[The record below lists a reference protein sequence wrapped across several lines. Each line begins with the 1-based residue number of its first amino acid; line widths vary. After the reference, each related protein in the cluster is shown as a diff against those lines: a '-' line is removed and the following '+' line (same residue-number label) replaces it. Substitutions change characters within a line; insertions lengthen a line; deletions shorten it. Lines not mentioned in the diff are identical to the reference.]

1 MTAVF
6 SILRLD
12 WKGITRDQVLA
23 LNASV
28 SLAMALVI
36 CVIGLLRGD
45 DPVWARWFPPM
56 LALSLLTGPVSW
68 GFLFGLLMVDE
79 KDSGVRSALVIT
91 PVSPNRM
98 LLVRSIFSTAL
109 MIAWPLVSLSAMNAA
124 WHGVSLSLL
133 QWVPLVTVLSLGAPL
148 TALTV
153 AAAASNKVEAMALFK
168 GINFLALTPL
178 ALFLIPAEASWRR
191 VFLVLPSTWGLEAF
205 DALRAGRSA
214 AGWLLGAVVFHVL
227 LLAIA
232 LRGYTRSVYKASP

>member
-28 SLAMALVI
+28 SLVIALVI
-36 CVIGLLRGD
+36 CAIGLLRGD
-45 DPVWARWFPPM
+45 DPAWARWFPPM
-56 LALSLLTGPVSW
+56 LALSLLTGPLAW

-79 KDSGVRSALVIT
+79 KDSGVRSALAIT
-91 PVSPNRM
+91 PVSPDRM
-98 LLVRSIFSTAL
+98 LLVRSLFSTAL

-153 AAAASNKVEAMALFK
+153 ASAANNKVEAMALFK
-168 GINFLALTPL
+168 GLNFMALAPL
-178 ALFLIPAEASWRR
+178 ALFLIPADASWRWL
-191 VFLVLPSTWGLEAF
+191 FFVLPSTWGLEAF
-205 DALRAGRSA
+205 EALRAGRPA
-214 AGWLLGAVVFHVL
+214 TGWLLGAGVFHAA

-232 LRGYTRSVYKASP
+232 LRAYTRAVYKASA